1 MPSPRSAPEGVSHGR
16 AWRVRPVAVVLT
28 LIGGLLFTSSAAPAP
43 TDQGA
48 MVLTF
53 HGDAARTGWDSA
65 EPRLTPE
72 AVRTRGVGRLWT
84 APVDGEMYAEP
95 LVVPGVAIRGVPRT
109 LVFVVT
115 EQNQVFALDAG
126 TGARVWG
133 PVSLGPPVPRDT
145 LPCGDID
152 PVGIT
157 GTPVIDRASSTLYA
171 AGLTTADGGRTKFY
185 VLAAIDLATGMLR
198 PGWPVVITPPA
209 SGGLHF
215 DPQIQE
221 QRAALT
227 LLHGVVYVPFGGY
240 FGDCGEYHGWVIGIP
255 VTAPH
260 RQQAFATPTHRMGGI
275 WAAGGIA
282 ADAAGNLYAAT
293 GNSDSSGAVDLSN
306 SVIRLSTTP
315 TLAFSGGAR
324 DFFTPSNFVG
334 LNETD
339 TDLGSS
345 APLVLPDLAGAA
357 PRHLAFIAG
366 KQGVG
371 YLINRDNM
379 GGVSRGNGVTGE
391 GVYSRCLFGECQGF
405 GRASFSASAY
415 WDGGSAGRFILVP
428 GRGTQPAPC
437 GGSGG
442 VVALRLV
449 VAAGTG
455 APTFDIAWCSPS
467 MQDPGAPTVS
477 SAGNTGGLVWVVDA
491 SAGVLYALD
500 AGTGAAAYAS
510 TGLDAPGRMHRF
522 ITPAVAAGRVYVG
535 AAQSVIAYGLK

>member
-1 MPSPRSAPEGVSHGR
+1 MISA
-16 AWRVRPVAVVLT
+16 
-28 LIGGLLFTSSAAPAP
+28 LLFSSAAVPAP
-43 TDQGA
+43 SGQGA
-48 MVLTF
+48 EVLTF
-53 HGDAARTGWDSA
+53 HGDSARTGWNPA

-72 AVRTRGVGRLWT
+72 AVRTRGVTRLWT
-84 APVDGEMYAEP
+84 APVEGEMYAEP
-95 LVVPGVAIRGVPRT
+95 LVVSGVAVRGVPHT

-115 EQNQVFALDAG
+115 EQNRVFALDAD

-185 VLAAIDLATGMLR
+185 ILAAIDLTTGTLR
-198 PGWPVVITPPA
+198 PGWPVVIAPPA
-209 SGGLHF
+209 SGNLHF

-227 LLHGVVYVPFGGY
+227 LLHAVVYVPFGGY
-240 FGDCGEYHGWVIGIP
+240 FGDCGDYHGWVIGVP
-255 VTAPH
+255 VSAPH
-260 RQQAFATPTHRMGGI
+260 QQQAFATPTHREGGI

-293 GNSDSSGAVDLSN
+293 GNSDSSGPVDLSN

-315 TLAFSGGAR
+315 TLAFSGAAR

-334 LNETD
+334 LNQTD

-345 APLVLPDLAGAA
+345 APLVLPDLPGAS
-357 PRHLAFIAG
+357 PPHLAFIAG

-379 GGVSRGNGVTGE
+379 GGVSKGNGVTGE
-391 GVYSRCLFGECQGF
+391 GVFSRCLFGDCQGF
-405 GRASFSASAY
+405 GRASFSAAAY
-415 WDGGSAGRFILVP
+415 WDGGPAGRLILVP

-455 APTFDIAWCSPS
+455 SPTFDVAWCSSS

-477 SAGNTGGLVWVVDA
+477 STGTSGGLVWVVDA
-491 SAGVLYALD
+491 AAGVLYALD
-500 AGTGAAAYAS
+500 GGTGAVAYAS
-510 TGLDAPGRMHRF
+510 AGPDAPGRTHRF
-522 ITPAVAAGRVYVG
+522 ITPTVAGGRVYVG
-535 AAQSVIAYGLK
+535 AAQAVVAYGLK

>member
-1 MPSPRSAPEGVSHGR
+1 MRSPRRALEGVGS
-16 AWRVRPVAVVLT
+16 AVVLLT
-28 LIGGLLFTSSAAPAP
+28 LISGLLCSPSAATAP
-43 TDQGA
+43 TDQGVA
-48 MVLTF
+48 VLTF
-53 HGDAARTGWDSA
+53 RGDAARTGWNSA
-65 EPRLTPE
+65 ERRLTLE

-84 APVDGEMYAEP
+84 ASVEGEIYAEP
-95 LVVPGVAIRGVPRT
+95 LVVPGVVVHGVPRT
-109 LVFVVT
+109 LVFIVT
-115 EQNQVFALDAG
+115 EQNRVFALDAD

-157 GTPVIDRASSTLYA
+157 GTPVIDRAASTLYA

-185 VLAAIDLATGMLR
+185 ILGAIDLATGALR

-209 SGGLHF
+209 SSGLHF

-227 LLHGVVYVPFGGY
+227 LLHGVVYVPFSGY
-240 FGDCGEYHGWVIGIP
+240 FGDCGEYHGWVVGIP
-255 VTAPH
+255 IASPH

-293 GNSDSSGAVDLSN
+293 GNSDSSGPVDLSN

-315 TLAFSGGAR
+315 TLTFSGAAR
-324 DFFTPSNFVG
+324 DYFTPSNFVG

-345 APLVLPDLAGAA
+345 APLVLPDLPGAA
-357 PRHLAFIAG
+357 PQRLAFIAG

-379 GGVSRGNGVTGE
+379 GGVGKGNGVTGE
-391 GVYSRCLFGECQGF
+391 GVFSRCLFGDCQGF

-415 WDGGSAGRFILVP
+415 WDSGSAGRLILVP

-449 VAAGTG
+449 VAPGTG
-455 APTFDIAWCSPS
+455 APTFDVAWCSPS
-467 MQDPGAPTVS
+467 MQDPGAPTIS
-477 SAGNTGGLVWVVDA
+477 STGTAGGLVWVVDA
-491 SAGVLYALD
+491 SAGLLYALD
-500 AGTGAAAYAS
+500 AATGAAVYVSA
-510 TGLDAPGRMHRF
+510 GPDAPGRMHRF
-522 ITPAVAAGRVYVG
+522 ITPTVAGGRVYIG
-535 AAQSVIAYGLK
+535 AAQTVTAYGLR